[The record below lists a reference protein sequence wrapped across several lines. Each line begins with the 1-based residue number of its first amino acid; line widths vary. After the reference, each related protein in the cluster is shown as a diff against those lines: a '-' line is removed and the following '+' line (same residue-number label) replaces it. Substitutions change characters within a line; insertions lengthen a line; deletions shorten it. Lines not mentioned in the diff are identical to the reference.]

1 MQICIT
7 RPQGVKKILCMSWG
21 TSNSITLTFCLFYN
35 FDPENSLYTKK
46 STPNLDGSKVDEL

>member
-1 MQICIT
+1 
-7 RPQGVKKILCMSWG
+7 MSWG

-46 STPNLDGSKVDEL
+46 YTPNLDGSKVDEL